1 MTPPS
6 KRPARARVYK
16 PRVRDVKPPRPE
28 VVPHAFKDPATWTAV
43 VDGADLGGPPCEVCA
58 ANGDR
63 CPYEGALRAFVQ
75 KSDGSVDFSLK
86 VCRKH
91 AKILSLQGHRV
102 PGVEVTFPQG
112 WGTAD
117 VDAVVKP
124 GTRPYKVRGR
134 GARTMLDVLVLA
146 TSDVGAL
153 CFETWAK
160 ALGIEGVDMP
170 CPLPAPLV
178 AGDPGWV
185 IYPDEDETHNAAMPA
200 PSPRHV

>member
-1 MTPPS
+1 MTAP
-6 KRPARARVYK
+6 KRQRVYK

-28 VVPHAFKDPATWTAV
+28 VVPDAFKDPSTWTTV
-43 VDGADLGGPPCEVCA
+43 IDGADLGASVPCEVCA

-63 CPYEGALRAFVQ
+63 CPHPGQFRAFVQ
-75 KSDGSVDFSLK
+75 KADGSVDFSLK

-102 PGVEVTFPQG
+102 PGVEECFPQG
-112 WGTAD
+112 WGTGD

-124 GTRPYKVRGR
+124 GVRPYKVRGR
-134 GARTMLDVLVLA
+134 GARTMRDVLVLA
-146 TSDVGAL
+146 ASDAGAL
-153 CFETWAK
+153 DFNAWAK
-160 ALGIEGVDMP
+160 AAGMEGIDMP

-185 IYPDEDETHNAAMPA
+185 IYPDEDEDETPNAATPA